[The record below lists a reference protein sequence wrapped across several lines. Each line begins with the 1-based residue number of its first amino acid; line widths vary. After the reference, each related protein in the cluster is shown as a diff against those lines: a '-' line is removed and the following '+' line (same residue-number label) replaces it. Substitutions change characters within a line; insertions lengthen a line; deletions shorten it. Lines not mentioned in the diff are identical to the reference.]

1 MNINHHTL
9 ITTCHYEG
17 FRGLNEEMKLVK
29 QILKAASVLKTLTV
43 VVDSHLGTKEK
54 HHDLK
59 RLREFPK
66 SSQIC
71 KIAFD

>member
-1 MNINHHTL
+1 
-9 ITTCHYEG
+9 
-17 FRGLNEEMKLVK
+17 MKLVK
-29 QILKAASVLKTLTV
+29 QILKAASVKTLTI
-43 VVDSHLGTKEK
+43 VVDSYLGTKEK